1 MASLTVIRHIALPTP
16 PGTYGTALYGSS
28 HSRVQRDSVYAGSR
42 KAQLCTVP
50 GAYTH
55 AEDSSADCEVRTSQ
69 LDLSIGDLR
78 PPTFTAHR

>member
-1 MASLTVIRHIALPTP
+1 MGIVTVVSR
-16 PGTYGTALYGSS
+16 GT
-28 HSRVQRDSVYAGSR
+28 VYMQDPR

-55 AEDSSADCEVRTSQ
+55 AEDSSAGCEVRTSQ

-78 PPTFTAHR
+78 PPAFTAHR

>member
-1 MASLTVIRHIALPTP
+1 MASLPVIRHIAFLTP
-16 PGTYGTALYGSS
+16 PGTYGSS
-28 HSRVQRDSVYAGSR
+28 HSREQRDSVDAGSR

-55 AEDSSADCEVRTSQ
+55 AEDSLAGCEVRTSQ
-69 LDLSIGDLR
+69 LDLSIGDLH